1 MIHAPS
7 FPENVTLVVEL
18 TSQIVSKLPQTVL
31 ELLLERV
38 ENVVYVAHRFRSLLL
53 VLLDLT
59 VQNDMVSSSI
69 QDGFQ
74 KMAGL

>member
-38 ENVVYVAHRFRSLLL
+38 ENVVHVAHRFRSLLL

>member
-7 FPENVTLVVEL
+7 FPEDVTLVVEL

-59 VQNDMVSSSI
+59 VENDMVSSSI

>member
-7 FPENVTLVVEL
+7 FPEDVTLVVEL

-38 ENVVYVAHRFRSLLL
+38 ENIVYIAHRLRCLLL
-53 VLLDLT
+53 VLLDL
-59 VQNDMVSSSI
+59 
-69 QDGFQ
+69 
-74 KMAGL
+74 AA

>member
-7 FPENVTLVVEL
+7 FPENVSLIVEL

-38 ENVVYVAHRFRSLLL
+38 ENIVHVFHRLRCLLL
-53 VLLDLT
+53 VLLYLT

-74 KMAGL
+74 EMTGL